1 MGFTDE
7 DYFRCRY
14 RYKQKGKLK
23 IPETYVSE
31 GDIYKQAGNSIVV
44 HVMAALLGELYEVD
58 WKPIVFGSRFK
69 TDEQLL
75 LDMPIFKGVIEDYEI
90 EK

>member
-1 MGFTDE
+1 M
-7 DYFRCRY
+7 
-14 RYKQKGKLK
+14 
-23 IPETYVSE
+23 
-31 GDIYKQAGNSIVV
+31 DIYKQAGNSIVV
-44 HVMAALLGELYEVD
+44 HVMAALLGELYGID

-75 LDMPIFKGVIEDYEI
+75 MEMPLFKGITESYEI